1 MSASR
6 DTVRLE
12 PVCSNPL
19 VSGQGSRLFPHRLDY
34 WRRFGLS
41 FRAASALASTGC
53 DTVEDAAKLGRI
65 YFAGRPNLGRKTLQE
80 LAVVLG
86 FSPERKTAIDAVA
99 AALAMTIAD
108 PDETRE
114 IATDV
119 LIALRRS
126 GFVVVAPRTAPRRPR

>member
-1 MSASR
+1 MSDNPEIVRSDRVCGSR
-6 DTVRLE
+6 LA
-12 PVCSNPL
+12 
-19 VSGQGSRLFPHRLDY
+19 SGQASRLFPHRLDY

-53 DTVEDAAKLGRI
+53 DTVEDAAKLGRV

-80 LAVVLG
+80 LAIVLG
-86 FSPERKTAIDAVA
+86 FSSERKTAIDAVA
-99 AALAMTIAD
+99 AALALTVAD

-114 IATDV
+114 VAIDV

-126 GFVVVAPRTAPRRPR
+126 GFVVVASRTTSRRPR